1 MFNFFRCFKIFTAG
15 ESKKCIYLENF
26 NSPASNEYAT
36 SRSATY
42 EATGVPVPET
52 GGKIRGIAHKPQ
64 KFLHSVYGL
73 IVWTKFQPCFESHQ
87 QGVLHFATI

>member
-1 MFNFFRCFKIFTAG
+1 MHLLRK
-15 ESKKCIYLENF
+15 L
-26 NSPASNEYAT
+26 ASNEYAT

-73 IVWTKFQPCFESHQ
+73 IVWTKFQPCFQSHQ
-87 QGVLHFATI
+87 QGLLHLATV